1 MRAATRPEKTARVA
15 WPCILLALGILIP
28 FTANADTVAD
38 IHAAA
43 DHCNLQ
49 QVKTLLTAG
58 TDINARDTSGR
69 TTLYV
74 ASETGCSHV
83 VNALLDAGANINLRS
98 KSDETPLTAALTNK
112 HFAVAMELINRGA
125 DMYHVAVSKG
135 SDDIDPVIIDASR
148 YNLTENAF
156 RIAAAR
162 TLMKREWVIVSR
174 EQHRVLG
181 SLLKYN
187 RNGAPRD
194 QGIHSIT
201 IYKTEIRYDPP
212 YIFIA
217 HPKGFGATGPGWL
230 INMEKDLLIE
240 LESSRVVPR

>member
-1 MRAATRPEKTARVA
+1 MRTTTKPAKTAGA
-15 WPCILLALGILIP
+15 SWPCLLLSLGIFTP
-28 FTANADTVAD
+28 FAAYADPVAD

-43 DHCNLQ
+43 VHCNLQ
-49 QVKTLLTAG
+49 QVKTLLAAG

-69 TTLYV
+69 TTLFV
-74 ASETGCSHV
+74 AAEAGCSHV
-83 VNALLDAGANINLRS
+83 VNALLDAGANMNLRN
-98 KSDETPLTAALTNK
+98 KSDETPLIGALSNK
-112 HFAVAMELINRGA
+112 HFAVAMGLINRGA

-148 YNLTENAF
+148 YNLAENAF

-162 TLMKREWVIVSR
+162 TLLKREWVIVSR
-174 EQHRVLG
+174 EQNRVLG
-181 SLLKYN
+181 SQLKYN
-187 RNGAPRD
+187 RNSAPRD

-240 LESSRVVPR
+240 LESSRVVAR